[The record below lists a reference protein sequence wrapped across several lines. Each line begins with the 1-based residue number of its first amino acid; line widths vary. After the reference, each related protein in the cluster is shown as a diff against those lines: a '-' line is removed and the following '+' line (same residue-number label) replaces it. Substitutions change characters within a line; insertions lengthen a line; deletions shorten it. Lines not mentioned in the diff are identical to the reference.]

1 MNEDQKNKL
10 RDRINETIKK
20 IIDRHGADFK
30 GNNGMFDK
38 IMENSVNFIKIQLI
52 KSAEENPEEVKGW
65 IKTFRN
71 AVKKDL
77 KDLDKL
83 LK

>member
-1 MNEDQKNKL
+1 MNEEQKNKL
-10 RDRINETIKK
+10 RDRINETIKR
-20 IIDRHGADFK
+20 IIERHGEDFK
-30 GNNGMFDK
+30 GNGMFDK